1 MDPVV
6 LTLLRQAE
14 YLGALRER
22 PRSPAKVVGA
32 QIMLGVDDLTQ
43 NRLTESIFAAALSS
57 RPEVDPK
64 TVVEKYFALEGTTE
78 DSDEP
83 VEEVSA
89 DDVDPDDYN
98 GKGVEWADS
107 GQGKS
112 QEEIMA
118 DMRAFQEVLAGQS
131 SQVFVPN
138 QDASMPVTD
147 DIWSDAHNADFF

>member
-1 MDPVV
+1 M
-6 LTLLRQAE
+6 TLRTMLGITAAVAALA
-14 YLGALRER
+14 LGA
-22 PRSPAKVVGA
+22 AGH
-32 QIMLGVDDLTQ
+32 
-43 NRLTESIFAAALSS
+43 AAAIPY
-57 RPEVDPK
+57 PEP
-64 TVVEKYFALEGTTE
+64 TV
-78 DSDEP
+78 
-83 VEEVSA
+83 
-89 DDVDPDDYN
+89 VDPDDYN